1 VSHALPVVNF
11 DLRPVPLETTR
22 TLFEEHHGYG
32 SVGGTATYCFGV
44 FEGLRLVAAFT
55 WQPPPFGAAKS
66 VCPEEPQAV
75 LALSRMVAVGRD
87 KRSLNHVS
95 RPLKRQMRHLIDRG
109 RWPVLLTYSDEGQGH
124 TGHVYRCSGFKAT
137 TRKSAAV
144 FEDADGRRR
153 SVYRG
158 GRMSRE
164 GLTPAGRT
172 WLQRWERWG
181 CPVGSVRDHMA
192 AAGWARVPIPGK
204 FWRSG
209 NQAHRFRCAV
219 TPPEGQVGLFS

>member
-1 VSHALPVVNF
+1 MRLTPPLVDY
-11 DLRPVPLETTR
+11 DLRPVPIELVR
-22 TLFEEHHGYG
+22 PLFVEHHGYG
-32 SVGGTATYCFGV
+32 SAGATATYSFAV
-44 FEGLRLVAAFT
+44 FEQGQPVAAFL
-55 WQPPPFGAAKS
+55 WQPPAFGAAKS

-87 KRSLNHVS
+87 KRALNHIS

-124 TGHVYRCSGFKAT
+124 TGHVYRCSGFRAT
-137 TRKSAAV
+137 VRTRRSV
-144 FEDADGRRR
+144 FEDAEGRRR
-153 SVYRG
+153 SRYANGVSG
-158 GRMSRE
+158 GRD
-164 GLTPAGRT
+164 LTPAGRT

-209 NQAHRFRCAV
+209 NQAHTFRRGPPPAV
-219 TPPEGQVGLFS
+219 HIGLLP